1 MEMTRCLLYEKDL
14 PKEFWAEAAN
24 TSVFLLNRLPTR
36 VLEMK
41 TPFEAWFDV
50 KPILRNLKVF
60 GCLCFSHIPQV
71 KRDKLGE
78 KAEPRIF
85 VGYSLVSK
93 AYRIYQPQTG
103 KVITSRD
110 VQFLEDEKWDWTNEP
125 QGKHKEVSLE
135 PDELVDDVLVRG
147 TRSLTDIYQRC
158 SVAVLEPAGY
168 EEAKSDQRWMNA
180 MKEELAMIEKK
191 PDIGASGEA

>member
-1 MEMTRCLLYEKDL
+1 M
-14 PKEFWAEAAN
+14 
-24 TSVFLLNRLPTR
+24 
-36 VLEMK
+36 
-41 TPFEAWFDV
+41 
-50 KPILRNLKVF
+50 F
-60 GCLCFSHIPQV
+60 GCLCFSHIPHV

-78 KAEPRIF
+78 KAEPGIF

-93 AYRIYQPQTG
+93 AYKIYQPQTG
-103 KVITSRD
+103 KVISSRD

-135 PDELVDDVLVRG
+135 PDELVDDVPVRG

-158 SVAVLEPAGY
+158 SVAVLEPVGY

-180 MKEELAMIEKK
+180 MKEELAMIEKNQTWELVERPQDRK
-191 PDIGASGEA
+191 VIGVKWVFKTKFNPDGSVNKHKARLVVKGYA